1 MLDLISVQQIKNFFT
16 DQNIFDAGQLLHSQ
30 GRILEIDSSHRSD
43 EALEIRA
50 KIKGDRKKTHHCRCL
65 ITKNNKAK
73 ATLTAKCTCHKGVN
87 CKHIAAS
94 LIGYTSGYETTEQN
108 GSFNLLMETLASEL
122 KKNQIEK
129 IDRNYHPSE
138 RRRLLYIL
146 DTHNGQLILKTH
158 LATKSS
164 NGYQQEL
171 PYSIPEVKQKR
182 YPAYVIGA
190 DLEIFALLRFSKKIV
205 GNDKS
210 NNLLISN
217 TLKSRQA
224 LQTILKTGRCH
235 WQNIHSKALTLGD
248 KRQSIPTWSINN
260 NGEYIL
266 RLQSADTITKYL
278 PTTPIMYLDLD
289 NFVCGELVHRFTHDC
304 ANLIS
309 FSAAKQ
315 YDAAVRFQQKISEI
329 SDSQIPLPKQLPI
342 DNRGVIQPTPIIT
355 LKSIDASDNNFYYNS
370 VRNQPVKKIN
380 GITVS
385 FNYLNKIIHNDNQ
398 DKNQVICAN
407 DADKLIR
414 FERDITAEHKLIDKI
429 ASFGLTCLNQSE
441 RYEPI
446 LESDNEVFIYDG
458 GHEIEFWMELTAE
471 LFPELEKNGWD
482 IKNDSSFRLIKTETS
497 NWYVKIGGSNNK
509 NEKVSLDIG
518 VSSDN
523 EEYNL
528 LPILNA
534 KKDILNKQ
542 YLRKNKTTILDLDGG
557 KKLPVESKDLMN
569 IFDILAEL
577 NDKTFLNK
585 NGTISLSKFNLAT
598 ISELEDFAETTSAKW
613 QADIYSKGIINQIG
627 EFNGIKKIQ
636 KPSGLQ
642 ATLRPYQ
649 QDGLNWLQFL
659 RQHSFGGILADD
671 MGLGKTLQTL
681 AHILLEKEQGRL
693 TKPALIVAPTSLIFN
708 WRQELERFTPSLSL
722 LILHGT
728 DRKEQHKQIEN
739 YDVVLTTY
747 PLIHRDK
754 DIFLLSSFYILILD
768 ESQAIKNPR
777 TQTARAIN
785 LIDATHKICLTGTPV
800 ENHLGE
806 LWSQTNLIAP
816 GLLGN
821 MKQFRTI
828 FQDPIENG
836 AIQER
841 KEQLQK
847 RIKPFVMRRTKSEV
861 ESDLPPKT
869 IIIRSLELSDSQKKL
884 YESIRASTIV
894 SLKALRNADN
904 INNKNY
910 PVILNALLKLRQV
923 CCHPKLTKLDTVH
936 KNARSNKLDLLLDL
950 LPKMIED
957 KRKIL
962 IFSQFSSMLKI
973 IAKELEAAEIN
984 HSILTGETKDREAA
998 VNTFQNG
1005 DASVFLI
1012 SLKAGGSGL
1021 NLTAADT
1028 VIHYDPWWNPAAE
1041 DQATDRAY
1049 RIGQDKPV
1057 FIYKLISTGTVEEK
1071 ILELQQEKTKI
1082 AKDIYSSSGY
1092 QLHKEDLEELLAPLT

>member
-1 MLDLISVQQIKNFFT
+1 MLDLISAQQIKNFFT

-30 GRILEIDSSHRSD
+30 GRVLEIDSSHRSD
-43 EALEIRA
+43 EALEINA

-65 ITKNNKAK
+65 VTKNNKAK
-73 ATLTAKCTCHKGVN
+73 PTLTAKCSCYKGVN

-94 LIGYTSGYETTEQN
+94 LIGYTSGDETTEQT
-108 GSFNLLMETLASEL
+108 GSFNLLMETLTSEL
-122 KKNQIEK
+122 KRNQVEK
-129 IDRNYHPSE
+129 IDRNYPPSE
-138 RRRLLYIL
+138 RRRILYIL

-158 LATKSS
+158 LAAKSS

-171 PYSIPEVKQKR
+171 PYSIPEIKQKK
-182 YPAYVIGA
+182 YAVYVIGA
-190 DLEIFALLRFSKKIV
+190 DLEIFALLRFSKKII
-205 GNDKS
+205 GKDKS
-210 NNLLISN
+210 NYLKVSS

-235 WQNIHSKALTLGD
+235 WQNINSKALTLGD

-260 NGEYIL
+260 NGEHII
-266 RLQSADTITKYL
+266 RLQSADTISQYL
-278 PTTPIMYLDLD
+278 PTTPLMYLDLEKS
-289 NFVCGELVHRFTHDC
+289 VCGELIHHFTHDC

-309 FSAAKQ
+309 FSAAKK
-315 YDAAVRFQQKISEI
+315 YDAALRFQQKISEI
-329 SDSQIPLPKQLPI
+329 SDQQIPLPRQLPI
-342 DNRGVIQPTPIIT
+342 DDRGVLQPSPTIT
-355 LKSIDASDNNFYYNS
+355 LKSIEASDNNFYYNT

-380 GITVS
+380 GVMIS
-385 FNYLNKIIHNDNQ
+385 FNYLNKIIHSDNQ
-398 DKNQVICAN
+398 DKNQIIYTN

-414 FERDITAEHKLIDKI
+414 FERDTTAEHKLIDKI
-429 ASFGLTCLNQSE
+429 ASFGLTCLNQSD

-446 LESDNEVFIYDG
+446 IESDSEVFIYDG
-458 GHEIEFWMELTAE
+458 GHETEFWIELTSE
-471 LFPELEKNGWD
+471 IFPELEKSGWN
-482 IKNDSSFRLIKTETS
+482 IKNDSSFRLIKSEAS
-497 NWYVKIGGSNNK
+497 NWYVKIESSNNK
-509 NEKVSLDIG
+509 NEKVSIDIG
-518 VSSDN
+518 ISSGDQ
-523 EEYNL
+523 EYNL

-534 KKDILNKQ
+534 KKDLLNRQ
-542 YLRKNKTTILDLDGG
+542 YLRNNKTTILDLDEG

-569 IFDILAEL
+569 IFDILSEL

-585 NGTISLSKFNLAT
+585 NGTISLSKYNLAT
-598 ISELEDFAETTSAKW
+598 ISELENFAETTSAKW
-613 QADIYSKGIINQIG
+613 QADIYSTGIINQIG
-627 EFNGIKKIQ
+627 EFNGIKKIK
-636 KPSGLQ
+636 KPLGLQ

-649 QDGLNWLQFL
+649 QTGLDWLQFL

-708 WRQELERFTPSLSL
+708 WRQELERFTPGLSL

-728 DRKEQHKQIEN
+728 DRKGQHKLIEN
-739 YDVVLTTY
+739 YDVILTTY

-754 DIFLLSSFYILILD
+754 DIFLLSSFYMLILD

-785 LIDATHKICLTGTPV
+785 LIDAKHKICLSGTPV

-806 LWSQTNLIAP
+806 LWSQINLIAP

-836 AIQER
+836 AVQER

-847 RIKPFVMRRTKSEV
+847 RIKPFVMRRTKTEV
-861 ESDLPPKT
+861 EPDLPPKT
-869 IIIRSLELSDSQKKL
+869 TIIRSLELSDSQKKL

-894 SLKALRNADN
+894 SLKAIRSSDN
-904 INNKNY
+904 ISNKNY

-936 KNARSNKLDLLLDL
+936 KNARSSKLDLLLDL

-973 IAKELEAAEIN
+973 ISKELDEVGIN
-984 HSILTGETKDREAA
+984 HSTLTGETKDREAA
-998 VNTFQNG
+998 VNSFQLG
-1005 DASVFLI
+1005 SAPVFLI

-1057 FIYKLISTGTVEEK
+1057 FIYKLISTATVEEK
-1071 ILELQQEKTKI
+1071 ILQLQQEKMKI
-1082 AKDIYSSSGY
+1082 AKDIYSGSDY
-1092 QLHKEDLEELLAPLT
+1092 QLHKADLEELLAPLA

>member
-1 MLDLISVQQIKNFFT
+1 MLDLISVQQIKKFFT
-16 DQNIFDAGQLLHSQ
+16 EQNTFKAGQLLLSQ

-43 EALEIRA
+43 EALEIKA

-73 ATLTAKCTCHKGVN
+73 PTLTAKCSCHKGAD

-94 LIGYTSGYETTEQN
+94 LIGYVSGYEADEQA

-122 KKNQIEK
+122 KKNQQQQ
-129 IDRNYHPSE
+129 IDRNYPPSE
-138 RRRLLYIL
+138 RRRIIYTL
-146 DTHNGQLILKTH
+146 DTNNGQLIVKAS

-171 PYSIPEVKQKR
+171 PYSIPEIKQKR

-190 DLEIFALLRFSKKIV
+190 DLEIFALLRFAKTVIGK
-205 GNDKS
+205 NKS
-210 NNLLISN
+210 SYLEISN

-224 LQTILKTGRCH
+224 LQAILKTGRCH
-235 WQNIHSKALTLGD
+235 WQNINSKALALGD
-248 KRQSIPTWSINN
+248 KRQSIATWSINN
-260 NGEYIL
+260 DGEYLI
-266 RLQSADTITKYL
+266 RLHSADNISHYL
-278 PTTPIMYLDLD
+278 PTTPLMYLDLEKPA
-289 NFVCGELVHRFTHDC
+289 CGELTHGFTHDC
-304 ANLIS
+304 ANLIT

-315 YDAAVRFQQKISEI
+315 YDAAIRFQQKISEI
-329 SDSQIPLPKQLPI
+329 SDQQIPLPKQLPI
-342 DNRGVIQPTPIIT
+342 DDRGILQPSPIIT
-355 LKSIDASDNNFYYNS
+355 LKSIDASDNNFYYNT
-370 VRNQPVKKIN
+370 VRSQPVKKIN
-380 GITVS
+380 GIAVS

-398 DKNQVICAN
+398 DNNQVICDN
-407 DADKLIR
+407 DNGKLIR
-414 FERDITAEHKLIDKI
+414 FDRDITAEHKLIDKI
-429 ASFGLTCLNQSE
+429 AGFGLTCLNQSD

-446 LESDNEVFIYDG
+446 IESDNEVFIYDG
-458 GHEIEFWMELTAE
+458 GHETEFWMELTAE
-471 LFPELEKNGWD
+471 ILPELVKSGWE
-482 IKNDSSFRLIKTETS
+482 IKNDSSFRLIKGETS
-497 NWYVKIGGSNNK
+497 SWYVKIGNSSNK

-518 VSSDN
+518 ISSDN
-523 EEYNL
+523 QEYNL

-534 KKDILNKQ
+534 KKDLFNRQ
-542 YLRKNKTTILDLDGG
+542 YLRKNKTTILDLDDG
-557 KKLPVESKDLMN
+557 KKLPVESKDLMD
-569 IFDILAEL
+569 IFDILSEL
-577 NDKTFLNK
+577 GDRTFLNK

-598 ISELEDFAETTSAKW
+598 ISELEDFAENTSAKW
-613 QADIYSKGIINQIG
+613 QADIYSKGIINKIG
-627 EFNGIKKIQ
+627 EFAGIKAIK
-636 KPSGLQ
+636 KPAGLK

-649 QDGLNWLQFL
+649 QTGLDWLQFL
-659 RQHSFGGILADD
+659 RSHSFGGILADD

-708 WRQELERFTPSLSL
+708 WRQELERFTPGLSL

-728 DRKEQHKQIEN
+728 DRKDQHKLIEN

-754 DIFLLSSFYILILD
+754 DIFLLSSFYIMVLD

-785 LIDATHKICLTGTPV
+785 LIDAKHKICLTGTPV

-806 LWSQTNLIAP
+806 LWSQINLIAP

-861 ESDLPPKT
+861 EPDLPPKT
-869 IIIRSLELSDSQKKL
+869 TIIRSLELSDSQKKL
-884 YESIRASTIV
+884 YESIRVATIV
-894 SLKALRNADN
+894 SLKAIRNSDN
-904 INNKNY
+904 ISNKNY

-936 KNARSNKLDLLLDL
+936 KNARSNKMDLLLDL

-962 IFSQFSSMLKI
+962 VFSQFSSMLKI
-973 IAKELEAAEIN
+973 ISKELEEIGIN
-984 HSILTGETKDREAA
+984 HSMLTGETKDREAA
-998 VNTFQNG
+998 VNHFQQG
-1005 DASVFLI
+1005 DAPVFLI

-1057 FIYKLISTGTVEEK
+1057 FIYKLISTATVEEK
-1071 ILELQQEKTKI
+1071 ILQLQQEKMKI
-1082 AKDIYSSSGY
+1082 AKDIYSGSDY
-1092 QLHKEDLEELLAPLT
+1092 HLLKEDLEELLTPLA